1 MITNEKGGTIMTTE
15 QLELEAFRQIRH
27 KIKEIEDYSSNN
39 EIAGYVKGVV
49 DLETELYSILSKEKE
64 GKWEKLLVR
73 WCIYDSD
80 CLCFNILGV
89 KL

>member
-1 MITNEKGGTIMTTE
+1 MTMITNEKGGTIMTTE

-27 KIKEIEDYSSNN
+27 KIKDIEDCSSNN

-64 GKWEKLLVR
+64 GK
-73 WCIYDSD
+73 
-80 CLCFNILGV
+80 
-89 KL
+89 